1 MELCTKWGIHGPN
14 LTRRIAFLHW
24 CTQYGRWDW
33 IRACA
38 SAICGNCCTAEM
50 RDWGGEHI
58 AQHLWCWTRLP
69 HWNAHVVKH
78 ERCPSARRVWL
89 VQPTGNWM
97 VCKRAMFVCFGIFD
111 CKQCIWRVLS
121 MHRTGGQQYLV
132 QQTMVVLKLHKYWW
146 RKVPTLKPLTRYSW
160 WLMYTS

>member
-89 VQPTGNWM
+89 VQPMGNWM